1 VDIATASRIE
11 HTFATHLCDE
21 VASRL
26 VRCAGRLPIVITIDD
41 ADDPRLDP
49 YRSLRARESTEVL
62 WAEGPTVVER
72 LLGSGLTVRSLLLT
86 PAAHTRLAD
95 RCALEH
101 HTVFVADQRTVNA
114 VVGFDLHRGAIAI
127 ADRPTLRPLADVLDG
142 ARRVVV
148 LEGINDAENLGAIA
162 RSARGLGADGLVL
175 DPTCA
180 DPYYRRS
187 VRVSMGEMLHLPI
200 ARAPLSEVF
209 DALDDGGFHTWALT
223 PRRDATPI
231 GDLVAAG
238 VPARLAV
245 VLGAEGPGLS
255 DAVLGS
261 RTNVR
266 IPQRADVDSLNVG
279 HATAAALA
287 IVASSSP

>member
-1 VDIATASRIE
+1 M
-11 HTFATHLCDE
+11 
-21 VASRL
+21 
-26 VRCAGRLPIVITIDD
+26 ITIDD

-49 YRSLRARESTEVL
+49 SRSLRARESTEVL

-72 LLGSGLTVRSLLLT
+72 LLGSRLTVRSLLLT

-101 HTVFVADQRTVNA
+101 HTVLVADQRTVNA

-223 PRRDATPI
+223 PRRDATLI

>member
-1 VDIATASRIE
+1 
-11 HTFATHLCDE
+11 
-21 VASRL
+21 
-26 VRCAGRLPIVITIDD
+26 
-41 ADDPRLDP
+41 
-49 YRSLRARESTEVL
+49 
-62 WAEGPTVVER
+62 
-72 LLGSGLTVRSLLLT
+72 
-86 PAAHTRLAD
+86 
-95 RCALEH
+95 
-101 HTVFVADQRTVNA
+101 VNA

-223 PRRDATPI
+223 PRRDATLI
-231 GDLVAAG
+231 GTVPGQPPYDLDPLQNNTFKVRVLDG
-238 VPARLAV
+238 YKLRFKVGDDGEVSGLLMIQPGAV
-245 VLGAEGPGLS
+245 F
-255 DAVLGS
+255 DAT
-261 RTNVR
+261 REK
-266 IPQRADVDSLNVG
+266 D
-279 HATAAALA
+279 
-287 IVASSSP
+287 